1 MSARSSNGVRCSRRL
16 RLTEL
21 ASSRAA
27 NTKYKFEWSAP
38 LKAIATLSHRFVR
51 VRALRVRMECA
62 AQGDCDYQRPVRK
75 RETRLRVRMECAAQG
90 DCDNLPESLTDYK
103 SSSNGVRRSRRLRHE
118 LLDLA
123 LGCVATPSEWSAPL
137 KAIATIH
144 SSRKR

>member
-62 AQGDCDYQRPVRK
+62 AQGDCDYQRTCPAVLVK
-75 RETRLRVRMECAAQG
+75 NKFEWSAPLKAIATPLAQGDEGYVDIVRMECAAQG
-90 DCDNLPESLTDYK
+90 DCD
-103 SSSNGVRRSRRLRHE
+103 
-118 LLDLA
+118 
-123 LGCVATPSEWSAPL
+123 
-137 KAIATIH
+137 
-144 SSRKR
+144 